1 MLLATLLD
9 DTTRLSGGIVSF
21 LSIYLFVNDYL
32 FFPCSESFQNARR
45 STIRKMG
52 PMKFAKLNGLSVSS
66 LSMPP
71 AKGDPD
77 ERVSK

>member
-1 MLLATLLD
+1 
-9 DTTRLSGGIVSF
+9 
-21 LSIYLFVNDYL
+21 
-32 FFPCSESFQNARR
+32 
-45 STIRKMG
+45 MG

-77 ERVSK
+77 ERVSAEKGVEKSLFDKKIFIPLSSCGTRLNTY